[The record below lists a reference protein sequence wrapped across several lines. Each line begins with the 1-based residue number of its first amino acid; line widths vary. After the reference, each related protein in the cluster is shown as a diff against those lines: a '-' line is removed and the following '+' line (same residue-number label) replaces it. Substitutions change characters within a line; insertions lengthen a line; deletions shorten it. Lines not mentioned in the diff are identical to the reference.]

1 VVREPSGASA
11 DATMVTLH
19 RGEPVTTRPVL
30 RFVEAC
36 FDELGKHQVA
46 EDHRDEDEKELDR
59 QRSEAEHVLER
70 RERQDCSDGGTR
82 DRQGDH
88 RPARSE
94 TPRPAPWCTMVPM
107 NAQERRSTAESVRT
121 TGSCVFGAAI
131 DSPPTTPELG
141 LADGGVRVGVALLG
155 DRGGRDDQDGSV
167 GVLQY
172 AMGHA
177 SQQQ

>member
-1 VVREPSGASA
+1 MARPGPPVRVPAGLTARFLRAVAALPEVCKLARCRLPHVHRKVVREPSGASA

-94 TPRPAPWCTMVPM
+94 TPRP
-107 NAQERRSTAESVRT
+107 
-121 TGSCVFGAAI
+121 GARWY
-131 DSPPTTPELG
+131 P
-141 LADGGVRVGVALLG
+141 
-155 DRGGRDDQDGSV
+155 
-167 GVLQY
+167 
-172 AMGHA
+172 
-177 SQQQ
+177 